1 MKKIIKRIVS
11 CVLFVAILLGLL
23 QVSSLIFQPKSNDKA
38 AGIHY
43 PRANG
48 IFSEPK
54 DSIDT
59 VFIGDSEVYHSFIP
73 LNIWR
78 DYGITS
84 YDVSS
89 PAQKLVYSMEF
100 LKKTFEKQTPKIVFL
115 ETNAIFRKSYLR
127 MKSHIR
133 QSRFSLC
140 SDIMTV
146 GRIFSS
152 RIFRLQLNILR
163 MRITKVITLLKS
175 LSLRQIRL
183 SRNI

>member
-59 VFIGDSEVYHSFIP
+59 V
-73 LNIWR
+73 
-78 DYGITS
+78 
-84 YDVSS
+84 
-89 PAQKLVYSMEF
+89 
-100 LKKTFEKQTPKIVFL
+100 LKNKVRRLCSLKP
-115 ETNAIFRKSYLR
+115 
-127 MKSHIR
+127 M
-133 QSRFSLC
+133 RFSENL
-140 SDIMTV
+140 
-146 GRIFSS
+146 
-152 RIFRLQLNILR
+152 ILR
-163 MRITKVITLLKS
+163 M
-175 LSLRQIRL
+175 
-183 SRNI
+183 

>member
-38 AGIHY
+38 SGIHY

-78 DYGITS
+78 DYGIIPMFLHRYFLPTKS
-84 YDVSS
+84 IST
-89 PAQKLVYSMEF
+89 KLRNSV
-100 LKKTFEKQTPKIVFL
+100 
-115 ETNAIFRKSYLR
+115 KSTV
-127 MKSHIR
+127 
-133 QSRFSLC
+133 QNLC
-140 SDIMTV
+140 
-146 GRIFSS
+146 
-152 RIFRLQLNILR
+152 
-163 MRITKVITLLKS
+163 
-175 LSLRQIRL
+175 
-183 SRNI
+183 

>member
-78 DYGITS
+78 ITEL
-84 YDVSS
+84 
-89 PAQKLVYSMEF
+89 PRMMF
-100 LKKTFEKQTPKIVFL
+100 L
-115 ETNAIFRKSYLR
+115 LR
-127 MKSHIR
+127 
-133 QSRFSLC
+133 
-140 SDIMTV
+140 
-146 GRIFSS
+146 
-152 RIFRLQLNILR
+152 
-163 MRITKVITLLKS
+163 LKS
-175 LSLRQIRL
+175 LCTQWNS
-183 SRNI
+183 